1 MTDINTQFDNLTS
14 VSSVKNFDQSQTQEL
29 GTLDVPDMYQ
39 EFEVIEHEIDR
50 NSQSTSEISLF
61 AEKLSNAKVVRRE
74 DVYAFESLV
83 GNVASLPHINSY
95 TMDYSMVNYQVTQ
108 ESVFVAVNKFVAN
121 LAKMIWKYITAAY
134 GFVKTQLGNA
144 FKRLAYVDD
153 PVKQQTVKKT
163 AVVAKEKETAAPTT
177 VVAKVDSQ
185 SAPAN
190 AARMVYIHKA
200 LRKLLY
206 PRFNELGALSL
217 GGEVNISLLVDE
229 MCAQRLKTFYS
240 TFLKAI
246 YERDIVLKNTVAFL
260 TRRIN
265 SDFLQ
270 IVNKTTELFKQD
282 ISHSPVQ
289 PYAKLYQE
297 VPEQLTD
304 FLEHFGSKNMTKSS
318 SKDLYK
324 DRIDTACDLV
334 RTMTSIAITHDLPE
348 KRVILALDLDWMG
361 ELFNEN
367 ITAIGRDIQS
377 QYVDMTKSY
386 KIIERNSSNIHP
398 DVQVD
403 MMALYSDWIILNK
416 MATMLAV
423 FRARTDAIYQN
434 IDLLSKLIIEATDII
449 TS

>member
-1 MTDINTQFDNLTS
+1 MPDINTQFDNLTG
-14 VSSVKNFDQSQTQEL
+14 VSEAKNFDQSQTQEL

-61 AEKLSNAKVVRRE
+61 AEKLNDAKVVRRE

-83 GNVASLPHINSY
+83 GKVENLPHINSY
-95 TMDYSMVNYQVTQ
+95 TMDYSMVNYQITQ
-108 ESVFVAVNKFVAN
+108 ENVFVAVNKFVAN
-121 LAKMIWKYITAAY
+121 LAKMIWKYITTAY
-134 GFVKTQLGNA
+134 SFVKTQLGNA
-144 FKRLAYVDD
+144 FRRLAYVDD

-163 AVVAKEKETAAPTT
+163 VVVAKEKETAAPTT

-190 AARMVYIHKA
+190 AARITYIHKA

-217 GGEVNISLLVDE
+217 GGEVNITLLVDE
-229 MCAQRLKTFYS
+229 MCVQRLQTFYS

-246 YERDIVLKNTVAFL
+246 YERDMVLKNTVAFL

-282 ISHSPVQ
+282 ISERPVQ
-289 PYAKLYQE
+289 PYEKLYQE

-304 FLEHFGSKNMTKSS
+304 FLEHFGSKNMTKTVSN
-318 SKDLYK
+318 DVYK
-324 DRIDTACDLV
+324 DRIDAAHNLAKN
-334 RTMTSIAITHDLPE
+334 MTSIAITHDLPD

-377 QYVDMTKSY
+377 QYADMAKSY

-403 MMALYSDWIILNK
+403 MMLLYSDWIILNK